1 MPKTVVIGGASH
13 SVYFN
18 ENSSTQGIEVAI
30 DHALVG
36 SPTNIFNEINNMD
49 ITLFPNPA
57 KEEISISLN
66 GLSSTIIQAEIF
78 NILGEL
84 NHSELFKLMSSSGS
98 IQLI

>member
-1 MPKTVVIGGASH
+1 
-13 SVYFN
+13 
-18 ENSSTQGIEVAI
+18 
-30 DHALVG
+30 
-36 SPTNIFNEINNMD
+36 MD

-84 NHSELFKLMSSSGS
+84 NHSELFKLMSSRGS